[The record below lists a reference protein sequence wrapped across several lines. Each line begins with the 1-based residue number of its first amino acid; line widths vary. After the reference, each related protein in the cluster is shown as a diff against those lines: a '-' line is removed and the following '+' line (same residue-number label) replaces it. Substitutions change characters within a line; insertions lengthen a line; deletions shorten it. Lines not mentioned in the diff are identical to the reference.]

1 MTKNKGYSLI
11 ELIIVI
17 AIMMILSGMTFVTL
31 GIIKDAKRSAAA
43 NTFNNQISSCLIK
56 TKAIS
61 DVYSVSD
68 PSAPVPS
75 LCLVIQKR
83 TSDNTYA
90 IMLGYNNGSKIT
102 LDSAG
107 TTELDPND
115 ESHCEAILPKEV
127 ESIVYT
133 PSDTAQQYS
142 SSGDKMVIQF
152 IKSYGSLKYGAGT
165 YDLHTTKNGTD
176 QIYATINLDKVS
188 GKHDIH

>member
-1 MTKNKGYSLI
+1 MTKNKGYTLI

-61 DVYSVSD
+61 DVVSTT
-68 PSAPVPS
+68 PAPA
-75 LCLVIQKR
+75 LCMVVEKR
-83 TSDNTYA
+83 TDGAYA
-90 IMLGYNNGSKIT
+90 IMIGYDQGSKVT

-107 TTELDPND
+107 VTELDPND
-115 ESHCEAILPKEV
+115 DTHCEAVLPKEV

-133 PSDTAQQYS
+133 PSETAQKCS
-142 SSGDKMVIQF
+142 FATDDKMVIQF
-152 IKSYGSLKYGAGT
+152 IKSYGSLKYGAGK
-165 YDLHTTKNGTD
+165 YDFHTTKNQTD
-176 QIYATINLDKVS
+176 QVYATINLDKVS